1 MLYKFNFKKY
11 ILLSFLPLVYSCAH
25 SQSEQAINV
34 TPVKLNT
41 NELLKRVVVTYNS
54 KENMVFVNN
63 SNLFTEGWD
72 TLAQPVFWKKI
83 IHLSP
88 DSSIINVA
96 NTRSQVETISAKNW
110 SAQTESEKD
119 LAKAWICQMNNL
131 DSGTCLFVS
140 IGRKDFF
147 EHRKSLATI
156 NEAVKVFQENNVDP
170 WYAQTILL
178 IESPGKTNQKS
189 WAGAIGPF
197 QLMPGVAK
205 MYGLKVTPTKDERQS
220 VSRSAYGASQ
230 LLSRSFI
237 PKVKQM
243 LESRNITYD
252 EKDTWFRLLVLHT
265 YHAGP
270 GNVNAVLNVINPTVG
285 NMDLIRK
292 MWVTEAKGFKNESQ
306 NYSQIALG
314 CLLNFNDIIGTGD
327 TINLVYGDVKYNSIK
342 KEKPQGDAA
351 IVAYTQCML
360 EYENDF
366 MEGVIPYDYFMNRV
380 NTLKNEMAAVK
391 VEETGDK
398 NPMAISYPIDET
410 HYIKMGSMLLRKR
423 HKDDAVAILQYNVQL
438 FPASEAAADS
448 LSSAKKVATP
458 TPTIQ
463 KKSKSGGSYSKYKTK
478 K

>member
-1 MLYKFNFKKY
+1 MLHKFNYKKY

-25 SQSEQAINV
+25 SQSEQAKTV
-34 TPVKLNT
+34 VPVKLNT
-41 NELLKRVVVTYNS
+41 SELLKRVVVTYNS
-54 KENMVFVNN
+54 KEDMVFVNN
-63 SNLFTEGWD
+63 SALFTEGWD
-72 TLAQPVFWKKI
+72 TLAQPIFWKKI

-96 NTRSQVETISAKNW
+96 NTRTQVETISAKNW

-156 NEAVKVFQENNVDP
+156 NEAVKVFQSNNVDP

-178 IESPGKTNQKS
+178 IESPGKTAQKS

-205 MYGLKVTPTKDERQS
+205 MYGLKVTKMIDERQS

-243 LESRNITYD
+243 LESRNIAYD

-314 CLLNFNDIIGTGD
+314 CLLNFNDIIGTSD
-327 TINLVYGDVKYNSIK
+327 TLNLVYGDVKYRNIK
-342 KEKPQGDAA
+342 KENLQGDSA

-380 NTLKNEMAAVK
+380 NTLKNDMAAVK
-391 VEETGDK
+391 LEETGDK

-423 HKDDAVAILQYNVQL
+423 HKDDAVAILKYNVQL
-438 FPASEAAADS
+438 FPESEAAADS
-448 LSSAKKVATP
+448 LSSAKKIVAPKP
-458 TPTIQ
+458 TVKTKP
-463 KKSKSGGSYSKYKTK
+463 KSGGGYSKYKTK